1 MSKALPSG
9 SQWVTVWAA
18 SAQGAYPVGAT
29 IAQPDLSR
37 ALPEATQGLVNQSL
51 RMVLKPAL
59 WSTRFR
65 LRLSNRFGDKPLLLR
80 GMSLGL
86 HMGGGA
92 LVPGTRIALPDQTI
106 AAGSFEWTPAVEWAA
121 LPESPQSVQGR
132 SLAFSAWVEGASGP
146 ITWHAKAMATSY
158 LSKPGD
164 HNAAVS
170 DSELGFPHTTTS
182 SFFIDALDA
191 WLPAEVCALAAF
203 GDSLTDGT
211 ATTLNGYDRWTDV
224 LQRELWAAGR
234 QDVAVVNAG
243 IGGNQVIGPAPGA
256 GPWRGGPAAT
266 ERLARDVLDLSA
278 VRTIFWLQGINDF
291 SDNGKAE
298 AAAVSEAMAH
308 SVQRMR
314 AQGVRVIGATVP
326 SALGSIRPGHGS
338 QRQDNRRRAFNTE
351 VRKGVLFDDF
361 VDLDLALTDP
371 LTGKLHTAFNGD
383 STLGEPG
390 DGVHPNRAGHA
401 AMARFIL
408 QKLPWSQSRTHTT
421 LGRAMT

>member
-1 MSKALPSG
+1 
-9 SQWVTVWAA
+9 
-18 SAQGAYPVGAT
+18 
-29 IAQPDLSR
+29 
-37 ALPEATQGLVNQSL
+37 
-51 RMVLKPAL
+51 
-59 WSTRFR
+59 
-65 LRLSNRFGDKPLLLR
+65 
-80 GMSLGL
+80 MSLGL

-106 AAGSFEWTPAVEWAA
+106 AAGSFEWTPAIEWAA
-121 LPESPQSVQGR
+121 LPESAQSMQGR
-132 SLAFSAWVEGASGP
+132 SLAFSAWVEGSSGP
-146 ITWHAKAMATSY
+146 ITWQAKAMATSY

-164 HNAAVS
+164 RDAAVS
-170 DSELGFPHTTTS
+170 DSELGFPHSATS
-182 SFFIDALDA
+182 NFFIDALDA
-191 WLPAEVCALAAF
+191 WLSTEVSTLAAF

-211 ATTLNGYDRWTDV
+211 ATTLNGHDRWTDV
-224 LQRELWAAGR
+224 LQRQLWAAGR
-234 QDVAVVNAG
+234 QDIAVVNAG

-408 QKLPWSQSRTHTT
+408 QKLPWRQSRTHTT

>member
-1 MSKALPSG
+1 MSSALSSG

-18 SAQGAYPVGAT
+18 SAQGAYPVGST

-92 LVPGTRIALPDQTI
+92 LVPGTRIALPDQSI
-106 AAGSFEWTPAVEWAA
+106 AAGSFEWTPAIEWAA

-132 SLAFSAWVEGASGP
+132 SLALSAWVEGASGT

-164 HNAAVS
+164 QNAAVS

-182 SFFIDALDA
+182 NFFIDALDA
-191 WLPAEVCALAAF
+191 WLSAEVCALAAF

-211 ATTLNGYDRWTDV
+211 ATTLNGHDRWTDV

-234 QDVAVVNAG
+234 LDLAVVNAG
-243 IGGNQVIGPAPGA
+243 IGGNQVIGPSPGA
-256 GPWRGGPAAT
+256 DPWRGGPAAT

-291 SDNGKAE
+291 SDNGQAD
-298 AAAVSEAMAH
+298 AAAVSEAMVH

-314 AQGVRVIGATVP
+314 AQGIRVMGATVP
-326 SALGSIRPGHGS
+326 SALGSTRPGHGS
-338 QRQDNRRRAFNTE
+338 ERQDNRRRAFNAE
-351 VRKGVLFDDF
+351 VRKGALFDDF

-371 LTGKLHTAFNGD
+371 LTGRMHTAFNGD
-383 STLGEPG
+383 STVGDPG
-390 DGVHPNRAGHA
+390 DGLHPNRAGHA
-401 AMARFIL
+401 AMARCIL
-408 QKLPWSQSRTHTT
+408 KKIL
-421 LGRAMT
+421 

>member
-1 MSKALPSG
+1 MSTALPSG
-9 SQWVTVWAA
+9 SHWVTVWAA
-18 SAQGAYPVGAT
+18 SAQGAYPVGST

-51 RMVLKPAL
+51 RMVLRPAQ

-65 LRLSNRFGDKPLLLR
+65 VRLSNRFGDKPLLLR

-86 HMGGGA
+86 HLGGGA

-106 AAGSFEWTPAVEWAA
+106 AAGSFEWTAAIEWAA

-164 HNAAVS
+164 QNAAAY

-211 ATTLNGYDRWTDV
+211 ATTLNGHDRWTDV
-224 LQRELWAAGR
+224 LQRELWAVGR
-234 QDVAVVNAG
+234 QDLAVVNAG
-243 IGGNQVIGPAPGA
+243 IGGNQVTGPAPRA
-256 GPWRGGPAAT
+256 SPWRGGPAAT
-266 ERLARDVLDLSA
+266 ERLERDVLDLSA

-291 SDNGKAE
+291 SDNGHAE
-298 AAAVSEAMAH
+298 AATVTEAM
-308 SVQRMR
+308 SNSIKCMR
-314 AQGVRVIGATVP
+314 AQGLRVLGATVP
-326 SALGSIRPGHGS
+326 SALGSTRPGHGS
-338 QRQDNRRRAFNTE
+338 ERQDNRRRAFNAE
-351 VRKGVLFDDF
+351 VRKGALFDDF

-401 AMARFIL
+401 AMARCIL
-408 QKLPWSQSRTHTT
+408 KKIP
-421 LGRAMT
+421 

>member
-1 MSKALPSG
+1 MSTALPSG
-9 SQWVTVWAA
+9 SHWVTVWAA
-18 SAQGAYPVGAT
+18 SAQGAYPVGST
-29 IAQPDLSR
+29 IAQPDLSS
-37 ALPEATQGLVNQSL
+37 ALPEMTQGLVNQSL
-51 RMVLKPAL
+51 RMVLRPAL

-106 AAGSFEWTPAVEWAA
+106 AAGSVEWTPAIPWAA
-121 LPESPQSVQGR
+121 LPESAQSMQGR

-164 HNAAVS
+164 QNAAVS

-191 WLPAEVCALAAF
+191 WLSAEVCTLAAF

-211 ATTLNGYDRWTDV
+211 ATTLNGHDRWTDV
-224 LQRELWAAGR
+224 LQRELSAVGR

-266 ERLARDVLDLSA
+266 ERLTRDVLDLSA

-291 SDNGKAE
+291 SDNGQAE
-298 AAAVSEAMAH
+298 AAAVTEAMAQ

-314 AQGVRVIGATVP
+314 AQGVRVMGATVP
-326 SALGSIRPGHGS
+326 SALGSTRPGHGS
-338 QRQDNRRRAFNTE
+338 ERQDNRRRAFNAE
-351 VRKGVLFDDF
+351 VRKGGLFDDF

-371 LTGKLHTAFNGD
+371 LTGRLHAAFNGD

-390 DGVHPNRAGHA
+390 DGLHPNRAGHA
-401 AMARFIL
+401 AMARCIL
-408 QKLPWSQSRTHTT
+408 QKLP
-421 LGRAMT
+421 